1 MGYKLRRLLGSGTQD
16 TAAVLSTAQT
26 WELLRA
32 AYFQR
37 LNRPVL
43 AAECWDLA
51 SNYEFE
57 LQTHLDRIN
66 KGETP

>member
-1 MGYKLRRLLGSGTQD
+1 MGSRLRRLLGSGQGD
-16 TAAVLSTAQT
+16 TAAVLSTSQT

-37 LNRPVL
+37 LNRPAV
-43 AAECWDLA
+43 AAQCWDLA
-51 SNYEFE
+51 SNYRFE

-66 KGETP
+66 KGEMP